1 MNNILHIDI
10 FKLLRLW
17 CTYFAYAK
25 YTEAHRT
32 NDRVCANDE
41 VTEFGVPFLSLLS
54 LFVAYVHCTVF
65 IVFIVFA
72 IFTSA
77 AMTNR

>member
-17 CTYFAYAK
+17 CIYYYNTYAK

-41 VTEFGVPFLSLLS
+41 VTKIGVPFLSP
-54 LFVAYVHCTVF
+54 FVAYVHCTVF
-65 IVFIVFA
+65 IFFIVFA
-72 IFTSA
+72 PVV
-77 AMTNR
+77 R